1 MFQKNVLTGLALLAA
16 CTCAQAQEWTEQAVL
31 ALFEQQSPMKREARA
46 AAVAAVEGLRSRTLW
61 PNPVAAYSR
70 ETVGFTEFI
79 QGEQQLP
86 LSGRLGLARKALEPA
101 RQTAEAEGEA
111 RVWEIRSSLRT
122 AFIRALGAQRQED
135 VIQSSLAEIQE
146 VIELLRTREQEGEG
160 SRYDRMRVERET
172 ADLRADV
179 ALARARA
186 RSERT
191 FLLSYLPPQTG
202 VTRLLGNLAPRI
214 VPPSADE
221 VVRRAL
227 NSRAD
232 VRAESSRLVQLG
244 LEQQVADR
252 MRVPEPTITAGLKRT
267 QLIGNQTGTGAVIG
281 VSIPLPF
288 FNKGQT
294 EVARLSA
301 EQERAKA
308 RRDLLI
314 RQISATVAGAYD
326 GYAARLDALAAFE
339 RETGDAGA
347 ELLRVA
353 RIGYQEGELGILAL
367 LDAYRLKRQT
377 ALRQLELQLALNE
390 SEVELSRAAGFE
402 VTQ

>member
-1 MFQKNVLTGLALLAA
+1 MFQKNALAELALLAA
-16 CTCAQAQEWTEQAVL
+16 CSCAQAQEWTEQAVL
-31 ALFEQQSPMKREARA
+31 SLFEQQSPIRREARA
-46 AAVAAVEGLRSRTLW
+46 LAVAAVEGLRGRTLW
-61 PNPVAAYSR
+61 PNPVAAYTR
-70 ETVGFTEFI
+70 ETVGFTEFV

-86 LSGRLGLARKALEPA
+86 LSGRLGLARQALEPA

-111 RVWEIRSSLRT
+111 RIWEIRSSLRM
-122 AFIRALGAQRQED
+122 AFFRAFAAQRQEEL
-135 VIQSSLAEIQE
+135 IESSLAEIQE
-146 VIELLRTREQEGEG
+146 VISLLRTREQEGEG

-191 FLLSYLPPQTG
+191 FLLSYLPPQTAIMC
-202 VTRLLGNLAPRI
+202 LLGELAPRN

-232 VRAESSRLVQLG
+232 IRAESSRLVQFG
-244 LEQQVADR
+244 LEQQAADR
-252 MRVPEPTITAGLKRT
+252 MRIPEPMITAGLKRT
-267 QLIGNQTGTGAVIG
+267 QLVGNQTGTGAVIG

-294 EVARLSA
+294 EVARISA
-301 EQERAKA
+301 EQERTKA
-308 RRDLLI
+308 RRDLI
-314 RQISATVAGAYD
+314 VQQVTATVDGAYEI
-326 GYAARLDALAAFE
+326 YAARLNALKAFE
-339 RETGDAGA
+339 QETGDAGV

-353 RIGYQEGELGILAL
+353 RLGYQEGELGILPL

-377 ALRQLELQLALNE
+377 ALRQLELQLALKE